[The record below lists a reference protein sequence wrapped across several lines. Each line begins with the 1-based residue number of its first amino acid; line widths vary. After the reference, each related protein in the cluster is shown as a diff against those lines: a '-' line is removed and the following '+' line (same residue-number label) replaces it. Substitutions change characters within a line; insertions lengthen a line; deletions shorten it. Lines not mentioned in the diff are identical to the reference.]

1 MQIYLRVL
9 ECARSTPTC
18 SVMALLSHR
27 VGWWLAG
34 LISLFP
40 SVFCA
45 STSENPGATY
55 RTESSEVRISFFATD
70 ENDRLLENLKPDD
83 FAVVDDGIVVRDFRS
98 FSRANE
104 TPLDVVVLVDA
115 SESVTRS
122 FHRTIGAVRLLM
134 QQSSLPSDGRI
145 SVVIFAGLQ
154 STVLCATDCASA
166 SAIRRLDF
174 LKPDGAT
181 PLYDALVRVGTDL
194 SERQKPDQRQ
204 LLILFSDANDTI
216 SRASPRDALDG
227 LMRTGAVL
235 YGVNLTSIDN
245 SRLYSTSL
253 EQMAEAMG
261 GRVLSETD
269 TDLLPTIL
277 AEQRASYVVTY
288 DLPSRVPGHHPVRI
302 LPKRNLNLRF
312 HCRRGYYYEEAR
324 H

>member
-1 MQIYLRVL
+1 MRIYLRVL
-9 ECARSTPTC
+9 ECARGAPTC

-27 VGWWLAG
+27 VGWWLAS
-34 LISLFP
+34 LTCLFP

-45 STSENPGATY
+45 STSENTGTTY
-55 RTESSEVRISFFATD
+55 RTETSEVRISFFATD
-70 ENDRLLENLKPDD
+70 ENDRLLENVKPDD
-83 FAVVDDGIVVRDFRS
+83 FAVVDDGIVIRDFRS

-104 TPLDVVVLVDA
+104 TALDVVVLVDA

-122 FHRTIGAVRLLM
+122 FHRTIEAVRSLM
-134 QQSSLPSDGRI
+134 QQPSLPSVRI
-145 SVVIFAGLQ
+145 SVVVFAGLQ
-154 STVLCATDCASA
+154 SAVLCATDCASA

-181 PLYDALVRVGTDL
+181 PLYDALLRVGTDL
-194 SERQKPDQRQ
+194 SERQKPDHRQ
-204 LLILFSDANDTI
+204 ILMLFSDANDTI
-216 SRASPRDALDG
+216 SRASAQDALDG

-235 YGVNLTSIDN
+235 YGVNLNSIDN
-245 SRLYSTSL
+245 SRQYSPWL
-253 EQMAEAMG
+253 EQMAEASG

-277 AEQRASYVVTY
+277 TEQRASYVVTY

-324 H
+324 Y